1 MTDEERLPRAL
12 DRATGADVARWE
24 RVTALRELAV
34 GLGRRV
40 ASPRGLVDVVTGFAP
55 HLALRDA
62 ATLREHYDGRS
73 GRELAEALIDSAVK
87 TSAAIGAAGGVL
99 ASASEAAP
107 VTLVSAPVQLGVESL
122 AVVAVELK
130 LVAELHAALGVALP
144 EDLQQRAA
152 VVLRAW
158 TTGRGVRFGDLTDG
172 GGVTGLLGRAARAR
186 LREQLLKR
194 FARSALGFLPLL
206 AGAAAGAAVN
216 ARGTRKVGESLVDDL
231 AGPLPGRV

>member
-1 MTDEERLPRAL
+1 M
-12 DRATGADVARWE
+12 
-24 RVTALRELAV
+24 
-34 GLGRRV
+34 
-40 ASPRGLVDVVTGFAP
+40 
-55 HLALRDA
+55 
-62 ATLREHYDGRS
+62 
-73 GRELAEALIDSAVK
+73 
-87 TSAAIGAAGGVL
+87 L

-186 LREQLLKR
+186 LRDQLLKR

-231 AGPLPGRV
+231 AGPLPGRG